1 MTRLLL
7 SSLTRRAIW
16 VPLCLVLIS
25 VPVSAQPG
33 TSSAVMR
40 PSRAVVTRLGPR
52 DLRIPA
58 VRWFNDQ
65 PRQYVL
71 LEPFKYVAPVSG
83 EVIVVPAGFVT
94 DFASIPGPLQRAFGP
109 SIHDLPAVVHDY
121 LYWRQSCSRTQAD
134 EIFYVAL
141 RRVGVSRMDRFWIR
155 VGLMAGGERAY
166 NENGVDRRRQ
176 LPRIVPA
183 AELEIPV
190 TTWAKFREELR
201 RRRVRLDAPDPKPP
215 AYCQG

>member
-1 MTRLLL
+1 MSRIVRVL
-7 SSLTRRAIW
+7 
-16 VPLCLVLIS
+16 LCLALIAA
-25 VPVSAQPG
+25 PCQAQ
-33 TSSAVMR
+33 
-40 PSRAVVTRLGPR
+40 SRAPASRAAVTRLGPH

-58 VRWFNDQ
+58 VRWFTDQ

-141 RRVGVSRMDRFWIR
+141 QRVGVSRMDRFWIHM
-155 VGLMAGGERAY
+155 GLMARGEAAY
-166 NENGVDRRRQ
+166 KENALNRRDR

-183 AELEIPV
+183 TDLEIPY
-190 TTWAKFREELR
+190 TTWERFRSELR
-201 RRRVRLDAPDPKPP
+201 RRQVGLDPPDPKPP
-215 AYCQG
+215 AYCHG